1 MKKNEFIV
9 LRHSYDNHSYI
20 DGKNDTGLTQ
30 NGIEIAKKAAINAL
44 YKIDSNK
51 VIIRHSTKIRAQET
65 AEIICEYLLKNGI
78 DCHCIGDIGLTEL
91 FQGQFNFEKMEH
103 IERVN
108 FLQSC
113 WDDFEYHR
121 KQGNL
126 KHSFGE
132 NKDYKIVITCGENHC
147 EWSIRIAKGV
157 LNIINDMEQSYQ
169 SINVTHR
176 GAIHEIQ
183 RIIEMVNGIITFN
196 QVELYNTRWMEYCQ
210 DYLLH
215 IDNLDT
221 AKVLVKKFMNER
233 KNNENNY

>member
-9 LRHSYDNHSYI
+9 LRHSYDDHSYI

-30 NGIEIAKKAAINAL
+30 NGIEIAKKAAINTL

-121 KQGNL
+121 EQGNL
-126 KHSFGE
+126 KHCFGE
-132 NKDYKIVITCGENHC
+132 NKDHKIVITCGENHC

-183 RIIEMVNGIITFN
+183 RIIEMVNGIITFD